1 MYDKGLGLTQDY
13 RKALSWYGKSA
24 KNGYALAQY
33 KIGQMYIAG
42 NGVKQNFIK
51 AFAWLKT
58 AISQGASDKD
68 NILANLTSELTP
80 VQLTEA
86 NSLTRQYLEKYTVR
100 H

>member
-1 MYDKGLGLTQDY
+1 MENLLKTVLALLNTKSDK
-13 RKALSWYGKSA
+13 
-24 KNGYALAQY
+24 
-33 KIGQMYIAG
+33 YIAG

-58 AISQGASDKD
+58 AISQGANDKE

-86 NSLTRQYLEKYTVR
+86 NSLTRQYLEKYTVK